1 MVEYRKTPYPRFHMT
16 DYHRITLV
24 TYNLLING
32 ILTLSLNLFIVVG
45 LIKTQQARKNK
56 SIQLVFLLS
65 ISDIVGAISVSSL
78 VTPLLTTHSDAIYL
92 PLELVTLFLLVI
104 TGHLHCF
111 IIVLIAYD
119 RFYCVKQPIK
129 HRSAKFSRKTTI
141 SLYIILAISLF
152 DGFLFVIAT
161 VYKFTSV
168 SNLIVL
174 AFDLIIFGFS
184 IKCSVSFTKT
194 LIKNR
199 KNRLSG
205 MSEPPSSNKDQYLVR
220 IAKRF
225 LISMLSLT
233 SFYLISIFVNLF
245 FHKTA
250 TETVQGH
257 LEFLLFM
264 GIFAIHT
271 NASLNAGIF
280 IHGNRKL
287 RNLLKRRLDIRRNS
301 SANSSEMKKTL
312 QILRLQT
319 RVTNSASSTDAV
331 DDGAALG
338 IRRIQ
343 VTEIKGR

>member
-24 TYNLLING
+24 VYNILING
-32 ILTLSLNLFIVVG
+32 ILTLSLNLFLVIG
-45 LIKTQQARKNK
+45 LVKTQQVRKNK
-56 SIQLVFLLS
+56 SIQLVLFLS

-78 VTPLLTTHSDAIYL
+78 VTTLLTSHSDAIYL
-92 PLELVTLFLLVI
+92 ALELVTLFLLVF

-129 HRSAKFSRKTTI
+129 HRSGKFTKKVTI
-141 SLYIILAISLF
+141 SLYTIFAISFF
-152 DGFLFVIAT
+152 DGILFVIAT

-174 AFDLIIFGFS
+174 AFDLAIFGFS

-205 MSEPPSSNKDQYLVR
+205 TSEPPSNKDQYLVR
-220 IAKRF
+220 VAKRF

-233 SFYLISIFVNLF
+233 SFYLTSIFVNLF
-245 FHKTA
+245 LYQTA
-250 TETVQGH
+250 SEALQGH
-257 LEFLLFM
+257 LEFLLFL

-271 NASLNAGIF
+271 NASVNAGIF

-287 RNLLKRRLDIRRNS
+287 RNLLKGRLEIRRNS
-301 SANSSEMKKTL
+301 SANSSEMKKNL
-312 QILRLQT
+312 QILRLQL
-319 RVTNSASSTDAV
+319 RATNSVSSTDAGSS
-331 DDGAALG
+331 GALEN
-338 IRRIQ
+338 RRIQ
-343 VTEIKGR
+343 VAEINGRQ